1 MHDLIN
7 DFECILAN
15 IPEISYWNGDNLP
28 RNHCHPL
35 NPPSPKKISIK
46 LLFFQSIHFTNFSL
60 VLKNFHQ
67 SSFPQ
72 AETKS
77 SAKMYL
83 LNIDYEILC
92 LENMRKAG
100 INLPRIQ
107 IVAQINKKEIR
118 KEISE
123 IEIDI
128 F

>member
-1 MHDLIN
+1 
-7 DFECILAN
+7 
-15 IPEISYWNGDNLP
+15 
-28 RNHCHPL
+28 
-35 NPPSPKKISIK
+35 
-46 LLFFQSIHFTNFSL
+46 
-60 VLKNFHQ
+60 
-67 SSFPQ
+67 
-72 AETKS
+72 
-77 SAKMYL
+77 MYL